1 MLILIHTPLPLLRR
15 HANTASNDTNAADVG
30 PASLTDSLAKDY
42 RPVVVI

>member
-30 PASLTDSLAKDY
+30 PASTDSLAKDY
-42 RPVVVI
+42 RLVAVI